1 MDVEQWQAFWDLV
14 VQVWNTAFLGVS
26 LGRVALALVIVLFF
40 LLIRHLFARLIIGT
54 LKRIVRRTRNEI
66 DDKVIEA
73 LDGPLTL
80 VPVIMAVFF
89 GSQALDLT
97 APYDGI
103 SIRLSQ
109 SLIAVAMF
117 WALYNISL
125 PLSEL
130 LHRMDRVFT
139 SAMVDWAV
147 RGTRALVIF
156 FGVVSVLE
164 LWGIQVAPILAGLG
178 IFGVAVALGAQDM
191 FKNLI
196 AGFLILS
203 ERRFKNGD
211 WIKVDGVVEGTV
223 ERIGFRSTRVRRFD
237 KAPVQV
243 PNSQLSDNAV
253 TNFSE
258 MTYRRIYWVIG
269 VEYRTSIEQLKQ
281 IRDSIEAYLTTSEDF
296 AQPPEVP
303 LFVRFDSFNSSSID
317 IMVYCFTK
325 TTVWGEWL
333 SVKENLAYRVKQ
345 IVAEAGT
352 SFAFPSQSIYVE
364 TLPEDSPEVFIPP
377 GLEDLT

>member
-26 LGRVALALVIVLFF
+26 IGRVALALVIVLFF
-40 LLIRHLFARLIIGT
+40 LLIRHLFARLVIGA
-54 LKRIVRRTRNEI
+54 LKRVVLRTRNEI
-66 DDKVIEA
+66 DDKMIEA

-89 GSQALDLT
+89 GSQALDLA
-97 APYDGI
+97 APYAGI
-103 SIRLSQ
+103 SVRLSQ
-109 SLIAVAMF
+109 SLIAISMF

-125 PLSEL
+125 PLSAVL
-130 LHRMDRVFT
+130 YRMDRVFT

-156 FGVVSVLE
+156 FGIVSVLE

-211 WIKVDGVVEGTV
+211 WIKVDGIVEGTV
-223 ERIGFRSTRVRRFD
+223 ERIGFRSTRIRRFD

-303 LFVRFDSFNSSSID
+303 LFVRFDSFNASSID

-333 SVKENLAYRVKQ
+333 AVKENLAYRVKQ

-364 TLPEDSPEVFIPP
+364 TLPEDAPEVFVPP